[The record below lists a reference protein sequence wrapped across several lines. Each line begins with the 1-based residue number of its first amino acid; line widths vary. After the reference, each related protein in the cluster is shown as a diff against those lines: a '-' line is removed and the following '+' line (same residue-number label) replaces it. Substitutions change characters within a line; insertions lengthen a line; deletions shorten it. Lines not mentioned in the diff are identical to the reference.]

1 MLVYHYIEFITKA
14 IPVLKTYHR
23 KNILSLSTSVT
34 TNNIIQKEDK
44 GNTAVII
51 DQANY
56 AIEME
61 NW

>member
-1 MLVYHYIEFITKA
+1 MLVYHYIEFITKT
-14 IPVLKTYHR
+14 ITILKTYHR

-34 TNNIIQKEDK
+34 TNNIIQKADK

-51 DQANY
+51 DRANY
-56 AIEME
+56 VIEMK

>member
-1 MLVYHYIEFITKA
+1 MLVYHYIEFITKT
-14 IPVLKTYHR
+14 ITVLKTYHR

-51 DQANY
+51 DRANY